1 MAATGFA
8 TSYDLLLMIVI
19 STGLGIAAFHP
30 QGAKAAYLVSAVK
43 LRGRSMAIFSVGG
56 NLGSASGSI
65 FMMTLLTLPGVLNN
79 TLFFCIP
86 AVVLSG
92 LLWLNLPQISSRS
105 ATRATTGT
113 KAANTISFPYVQIA
127 ILLPF
132 IFLRSSIAAGLTTY
146 IPLYYAD
153 YLGGSR
159 LYASYLLSAF
169 LLAGVVG
176 TLVGGILSD
185 RFGRKTVIIGSMILV
200 LPLLSLF
207 QYTSGL
213 VTLGLVVVTGFIFIA
228 SFSTTTVL
236 AQELMP
242 GYEASAASLTIG
254 FSIGMGGVGVTLLG
268 YVADHF
274 GVPSVFTVI
283 SLIPAAAL
291 VLACFLPGRLF
302 IRETGADRGR
312 LN

>member
-1 MAATGFA
+1 
-8 TSYDLLLMIVI
+8 
-19 STGLGIAAFHP
+19 
-30 QGAKAAYLVSAVK
+30 
-43 LRGRSMAIFSVGG
+43 MAIFSVGG

-86 AVVLSG
+86 AVVLFG

-105 ATRATTGT
+105 ATHATTGK
-113 KAANTISFPYVQIA
+113 KAANTISFPYVQMA
-127 ILLPF
+127 ILLSF

-213 VTLGLVVVTGFIFIA
+213 VTLGLVVVTGFTFIA

-236 AQELMP
+236 AQEIMP

-254 FSIGMGGVGVTLLG
+254 FSIGMGGGRGHSFRLRCRPFWCDQRFHGYFPNPRSCFSSCVFPSWPLVYTGDWCSSGQLEVG
-268 YVADHF
+268 
-274 GVPSVFTVI
+274 
-283 SLIPAAAL
+283 
-291 VLACFLPGRLF
+291 
-302 IRETGADRGR
+302 
-312 LN
+312 